1 MQKTSFEDIW
11 SAAHQPF
18 RGNWDTSPVADVS
31 NLRRYKLLLAENSE
45 LAKEV
50 PVATGGWLGHVG
62 THGLDICEGDI
73 ASQHTQE
80 TNWKQNMG
88 KSMP

>member
-1 MQKTSFEDIW
+1 M
-11 SAAHQPF
+11 
-18 RGNWDTSPVADVS
+18 VS

-50 PVATGGWLGHVG
+50 PLATGGWLGHVG

-80 TNWKQNMG
+80 TN
-88 KSMP
+88 

>member
-1 MQKTSFEDIW
+1 M
-11 SAAHQPF
+11 
-18 RGNWDTSPVADVS
+18 VS

-50 PVATGGWLGHVG
+50 PLATGGWLGHVG